1 MHSFTSSFSNNHG
14 KLFTLAIWS
23 DHVTHAILELKDWE
37 LLQTPQRYIERKMST
52 TFRRLACTT
61 GNPTG
66 FDS

>member
-23 DHVTHAILELKDWE
+23 DHIIHAILELKDWE

-52 TFRRLACTT
+52 TFSKISMYD
-61 GNPTG
+61 G
-66 FDS
+66 